1 MSLSCAAGVSSYGFL
16 CGPSLHAKT
25 NVIAEQR
32 TLREP
37 LRQSREFE
45 KAMAAGYAS
54 SATTVVAQL
63 PDAKRHFSMVHVSAP
78 LAETF
83 ALHSN
88 GRALE
93 SAK

>member
-1 MSLSCAAGVSSYGFL
+1 MSLSCAAGVSSYSFL
-16 CGPSLHAKT
+16 CGPSLDAKT
-25 NVIAEQR
+25 NVIAKK
-32 TLREP
+32 TLRE
-37 LRQSREFE
+37 EFQ

-54 SATTVVAQL
+54 SDTTVVAQL

-78 LAETF
+78 LA

>member
-1 MSLSCAAGVSSYGFL
+1 MIDQKCEGLTRIDTENSFQFDLDL
-16 CGPSLHAKT
+16 L
-25 NVIAEQR
+25 IDQ
-32 TLREP
+32 
-37 LRQSREFE
+37 
-45 KAMAAGYAS
+45 
-54 SATTVVAQL
+54 ATTVVAQL